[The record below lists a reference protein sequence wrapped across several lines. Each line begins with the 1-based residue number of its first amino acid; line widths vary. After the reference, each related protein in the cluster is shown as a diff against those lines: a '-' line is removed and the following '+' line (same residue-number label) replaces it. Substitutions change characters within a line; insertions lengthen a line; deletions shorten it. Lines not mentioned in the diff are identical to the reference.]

1 MSVSGTVRRSMK
13 AAVPD
18 LPDVGAPGRLPPP
31 AIPAFALYG
40 EHGAPAP
47 DLLHIEEI
55 QSRSS
60 LYQWEIEPHVHRALY
75 QVIWVAGGQVR
86 LRLDDSVEEAEG
98 PLAIVVPPGVVH
110 GFNFAPGTAGLV
122 LTLNARFLVE
132 SEAQTLGEP
141 LRQLFAGPRLLRFD
155 DDDAQLVGRLGA
167 LFEQLSEEFV
177 SPGATD
183 APLTRWLAQAVVWR
197 LAQGCARS
205 ASAATGWRA
214 RHHQALFAR
223 FLALVEEHFLR
234 HWPVSRYATALG
246 LSTASLNRLTREA
259 SGRAALEL
267 IHERL
272 AREACR
278 RLVFVVAPVAS
289 IALELGFEDPAYF
302 CRFFKRRTGES
313 PSAYRARHGG

>member
-1 MSVSGTVRRSMK
+1 MK
-13 AAVPD
+13 AGSSARAD
-18 LPDVGAPGRLPPP
+18 ARPP
-31 AIPAFALYG
+31 ASGRPPSIPAFALYG

-47 DLLHIEEI
+47 ELLHIEEI

-75 QVIWVAGGQVR
+75 QVIWVAGGRVR
-86 LRLDDSVEEAEG
+86 LRLDETVDEAAG

-110 GFNFAPGTAGLV
+110 GFTFAPGTAGVV

-132 SEAQTLGEP
+132 SEVQTLGES

-155 DDDAQLVGRLGA
+155 DDDAQLVGRLDA
-167 LFEQLSEEFV
+167 LLHQLSEEFV
-177 SPGATD
+177 SPGAAD

-205 ASAATGWRA
+205 ASAATGRRA

-223 FLALVEEHFLR
+223 FVVLVEENFLS
-234 HWPVSRYATALG
+234 HWPVSRYAAALG

-259 SGRAALEL
+259 SGRAALAL

-278 RLVFVVAPVAS
+278 RLVFVAAPVAS

-313 PSAYRARHGG
+313 PTAYRARHGG